1 MLESLSL
8 VPSNLLWGVAFGA
21 AASAAGI
28 PLHWAAAMS
37 AVVWSGTAQM
47 TAVGML
53 GQPVAAI
60 FLASLI
66 VHLRFVPMS
75 LALGA
80 KVPDLPR
87 WQRGLLSCL
96 LADASFA
103 LLARIRERPIA
114 YLVGTWLLLY
124 SSWLVGTAVGTLS
137 APLLPQATLSLSD
150 AVVAAIIAA
159 LAVESCTN
167 SRMLLIAGVAGLV
180 AAVGSWALP
189 PGVAVLVASL
199 SVSGGAAWLK
209 QH

>member
-66 VHLRFVPMS
+66 VSLRFVPMS
-75 LALGA
+75 LSLAA
-80 KVPDLPR
+80 KLPDLPR
-87 WQRGLLSCL
+87 WQRGLLGCL

-103 LLARIRERPIA
+103 LVARIRERPIA

-124 SSWLVGTAVGTLS
+124 SSWLVGTVLGALS
-137 APLLPQATLSLSD
+137 APLLPRATLSLSD

-159 LAVESCTN
+159 LAVESCTGR
-167 SRMLLIAGVAGLV
+167 RMMLIGAV
-180 AAVGSWALP
+180 AALAAALLSWVLP
-189 PGVAVLVASL
+189 P
-199 SVSGGAAWLK
+199 
-209 QH
+209 